1 MYPRGSNG
9 AAQAIIDARTLAD
22 ALAPANDPRDA
33 LLAYE
38 ESRREATA
46 RIVRANR
53 AHPPDYIIMKVD
65 ELTGGEPFEDLDR
78 VISQEELRELS
89 ERYKK
94 IAGFALETK
103 S

>member
-1 MYPRGSNG
+1 
-9 AAQAIIDARTLAD
+9 
-22 ALAPANDPRDA
+22 
-33 LLAYE
+33 
-38 ESRREATA
+38 
-46 RIVRANR
+46 
-53 AHPPDYIIMKVD
+53 MKVD